1 MLPYLEI
8 ANEMKI
14 IERGA
19 SGHRP
24 RQGPQPLGPVG
35 RFSLALAGILLV
47 TAVVVGGVT
56 SYLLDRY
63 VQDETAR
70 FTRDAVASHFGRV
83 FEEDVFQRQLAADER
98 DLLEI
103 IVSFH
108 FSIYNVVATQFFD
121 TNGTIVFSY
130 DESEIGR
137 RIEPAGEEGLA
148 AALSGTSYTERT
160 DVVGDS
166 RYAALPALSA
176 SYTPIVSANPTAA
189 AHEHGTASGVSATAV
204 FHTLETWV
212 SVRDGDRL
220 IGAAVV
226 WRDLAAI
233 DRALRQMQ
241 MSTTVIIACAAL
253 VLWLVLRGVYVRSS
267 RQIMSQSHALG
278 AALAETER
286 TYDTTLQA
294 LSNALDVRDSETEG
308 HSRRVVDYMELII
321 AQLPVAPAHL
331 ATLRRG
337 ALLHDI
343 GKIGVP
349 DSVLRKPAALSDAEW
364 VIMKRHPEHGARII
378 SRIPFLQDVSR
389 IVRHHH
395 ERWDGKGYPDGI
407 AGAAIPLGA
416 RIFAVADSFDAMT
429 SDRPYRRAMSV
440 KDARVEVARCRGTQ
454 FDPEVVD
461 AFVAV
466 PVERLTAISDDA
478 PHTHP
483 RIHAV

>member
-1 MLPYLEI
+1 MAI
-8 ANEMKI
+8 DMKI
-14 IERGA
+14 FGRGV
-19 SGHRP
+19 GPLPH
-24 RQGPQPLGPVG
+24 QGPLPLDAVG

-47 TAVVVGGVT
+47 TAVAVAGVT

-63 VQDETAR
+63 VQDETTR
-70 FTRDAVASHFGRV
+70 FTRDAVASHFGPV
-83 FEEDVFQRQLAADER
+83 FEEDVFQRPLATEER
-98 DLLEI
+98 ELLEI

-108 FSIYNVVATQFFD
+108 FSIYNVVRTQFFD
-121 TNGTIVFSY
+121 TKGTIVFSY

-137 RIEPAGEEGLA
+137 RIDPASEDGLA
-148 AALSGTSYTERT
+148 AALTGNSYAART

-166 RYAALPALSA
+166 RYAALGAFA
-176 SYTPIVSANPTAA
+176 SYAPGASANPAA
-189 AHEHGTASGVSATAV
+189 GDHEHATASGAPAPAL

-212 SVRDGDRL
+212 PVREGDKL

-226 WRDLAAI
+226 WRDLSSI

-241 MSTTVIIACAAL
+241 MSTSTIIALAAL
-253 VLWLVLRGVYVRSS
+253 LLWLVLRGVYVRSS
-267 RQIMSQSHALG
+267 RQIMSQSQALG

-308 HSRRVVDYMELII
+308 HSRRVVEYMELII
-321 AQLPVAPAHL
+321 AQLPVAPDHL

-349 DSVLRKPAALSDAEW
+349 DNVLRKPAALSDAEW
-364 VIMKRHPEHGARII
+364 VVMKRHPEHGARII
-378 SRIPFLQDVSR
+378 SQIPFLEDVSR

-407 AGAAIPLGA
+407 AREAIPLGA

-440 KDARVEVARCRGTQ
+440 KDARVEVARCRETQ
-454 FDPEVVD
+454 FDPAIVD
-461 AFVAV
+461 AFVSV
-466 PVERLTAISDDA
+466 PVERLDAIADDA
-478 PHTHP
+478 PHSHS
-483 RIHAV
+483 RAHAV

>member
-1 MLPYLEI
+1 M
-8 ANEMKI
+8 AGQMKI
-14 IERGA
+14 FGRGD
-19 SGHRP
+19 
-24 RQGPQPLGPVG
+24 LGPVG

-47 TAVVVGGVT
+47 TAVGVAGVT

-70 FTRDAVASHFGRV
+70 FTREAVASHFGPV
-83 FEEDVFQRQLAADER
+83 FEEDVFQRPLGTEER
-98 DLLEI
+98 DLLKI
-103 IVSFH
+103 IVEFH
-108 FSIYNVVATQFFD
+108 FSIYNVVRTQFFD
-121 TNGTIVFSY
+121 TKGTIVFSY
-130 DESEIGR
+130 DESELGR
-137 RIEPAGEEGLA
+137 RIDPASEDGLA
-148 AALSGTSYTERT
+148 SALAGRSYATPT

-166 RYAALPALSA
+166 RYGALAMSSA
-176 SYTPIVSANPTAA
+176 SQTPSPSAGSPAGEHGHTAA
-189 AHEHGTASGVSATAV
+189 ASGIWAPAL

-212 SVRDGDRL
+212 PVRDGDRL

-241 MSTTVIIACAAL
+241 MSTTTIIACAAL
-253 VLWLVLRGVYVRSS
+253 LLWLVLRGVYVRSS
-267 RQIMSQSHALG
+267 RQIMSQSRALG

-308 HSRRVVDYMELII
+308 HSRRVVEYMELII
-321 AQLPVAPAHL
+321 AQLPVPPAHL

-349 DSVLRKPAALSDAEW
+349 DNVLRKPAALSDAEW
-364 VIMKRHPEHGARII
+364 VVMKRHPEHGARII
-378 SRIPFLQDVSR
+378 SQIPFLQDVSR

-407 AGAAIPLGA
+407 AGEAIPLGA

-466 PVERLTAISDDA
+466 PVERLNAISDDA

>member
-1 MLPYLEI
+1 VRILGR
-8 ANEMKI
+8 KD
-14 IERGA
+14 
-19 SGHRP
+19 
-24 RQGPQPLGPVG
+24 LGPVG
-35 RFSLALAGILLV
+35 RFSLALACILLV
-47 TAVVVGGVT
+47 TAVAVAGVT

-70 FTRDAVASHFGRV
+70 FTREAVASHFGPV
-83 FEEDVFQRQLAADER
+83 FEEDVFQRPLAADER
-98 DLLEI
+98 ELLEI

-121 TNGTIVFSY
+121 TKGTIVFSY

-137 RIEPAGEEGLA
+137 RIDPASEEGLA
-148 AALSGTSYTERT
+148 AALGGSSYAMRT
-160 DVVGDS
+160 DIVGDS
-166 RYAALPALSA
+166 RYAALAPSA
-176 SYTPIVSANPTAA
+176 SYSPSPSAAGTTAGDHEHAA
-189 AHEHGTASGVSATAV
+189 ANGSTAPAL

-212 SVRDGDRL
+212 PVREGDKL
-220 IGAAVV
+220 VGAAVV

-241 MSTTVIIACAAL
+241 MSTSVIIACAAVL
-253 VLWLVLRGVYVRSS
+253 LWLVLRGVYVRSS
-267 RQIMSQSHALG
+267 RQIMSQSQALG

-308 HSRRVVDYMELII
+308 HSRRVVEYMELII
-321 AQLPVAPAHL
+321 AQLPAAPANL

-349 DSVLRKPAALSDAEW
+349 DNVLRKPAALSEAEW
-364 VIMKRHPEHGARII
+364 VVMKRHPEHGARII
-378 SRIPFLQDVSR
+378 SQIPFLQDVSR

-407 AGAAIPLGA
+407 AGEAIPLGA

-466 PVERLTAISDDA
+466 PVELLNAISDEA

>member
-1 MLPYLEI
+1 MRILG
-8 ANEMKI
+8 
-14 IERGA
+14 RGD
-19 SGHRP
+19 
-24 RQGPQPLGPVG
+24 LGPVG
-35 RFSLALAGILLV
+35 RFSIALGAILLV
-47 TAVVVGGVT
+47 TAVGVAGVT

-70 FTRDAVASHFGRV
+70 FTREAVASHFGPV
-83 FEEDVFQRQLAADER
+83 FEEDVFQRPLDTEER
-98 DLLEI
+98 GLLKM
-103 IVSFH
+103 IVEFH
-108 FSIYNVVATQFFD
+108 FSIYNVVRTQFFD
-121 TNGTIVFSY
+121 TKGTIVFSY
-130 DESEIGR
+130 DESELGR
-137 RIEPAGEEGLA
+137 RIDPATENGLA
-148 AALSGTSYTERT
+148 SALAGRSYATRT

-166 RYAALPALSA
+166 RYGALAMSSASQTPSPSASSSAEHGHTAASGTWAPAL
-176 SYTPIVSANPTAA
+176 
-189 AHEHGTASGVSATAV
+189 
-204 FHTLETWV
+204 FHTLEAWV
-212 SVRDGDRL
+212 PVRDGDRL

-241 MSTTVIIACAAL
+241 MSTTTIIACAAL
-253 VLWLVLRGVYVRSS
+253 LLWLVLRGVYVRSS
-267 RQIMSQSHALG
+267 RQIMSQSQALG

-308 HSRRVVDYMELII
+308 HSRRVVEYMELII

-349 DSVLRKPAALSDAEW
+349 DNVLRKPAALSEAEW
-364 VIMKRHPEHGARII
+364 VVMKRHPEHGARII
-378 SRIPFLQDVSR
+378 SQIPFLQDVSR

-407 AGAAIPLGA
+407 AGEAIPFGA

-454 FDPEVVD
+454 FDPSVVD

-466 PVERLTAISDDA
+466 PVELLDAISDDA

>member
-1 MLPYLEI
+1 MTS
-8 ANEMKI
+8 EMKI
-14 IERGA
+14 VGRGDV
-19 SGHRP
+19 
-24 RQGPQPLGPVG
+24 GPVG
-35 RFSLALAGILLV
+35 RFSLALAAILLV
-47 TAVVVGGVT
+47 TAVAVAGVT

-63 VQDETAR
+63 VQDETTR
-70 FTRDAVASHFGRV
+70 FTRDAVASHFGPV
-83 FEEDVFQRQLAADER
+83 FEEDVFQRPLATEER
-98 DLLEI
+98 ELLEI

-108 FSIYNVVATQFFD
+108 FSIYNVVRTQFFD
-121 TNGTIVFSY
+121 TKGTIVFSY
-130 DESEIGR
+130 DQSEIGR
-137 RIEPAGEEGLA
+137 RIDPAGQQGLA
-148 AALSGTSYTERT
+148 AALAGSSYAART
-160 DVVGDS
+160 DTIGDS
-166 RYAALPALSA
+166 RYSALGTPSA
-176 SYTPIVSANPTAA
+176 SYPADASANPAAGDHEHAA
-189 AHEHGTASGVSATAV
+189 ASGAPAPAL

-212 SVRDGDRL
+212 PVREGEKL

-241 MSTTVIIACAAL
+241 MSTSVLIALAAL
-253 VLWLVLRGVYVRSS
+253 LLWLVLRGVYVRSS

-308 HSRRVVDYMELII
+308 HSRRVVEYMELII
-321 AQLPVAPAHL
+321 AQLPVAPANL
-331 ATLRRG
+331 PTLRRG

-349 DSVLRKPAALSDAEW
+349 DNVLRKPAALSEAEW
-364 VIMKRHPEHGARII
+364 VVMKRHPEHGARII
-378 SRIPFLQDVSR
+378 SRIPFLEDVSR

-407 AGAAIPLGA
+407 AGESIPLGA

-429 SDRPYRRAMSV
+429 SDRPYRRAMTV

-454 FDPEVVD
+454 FDPAIVD
-461 AFVAV
+461 AFVNV
-466 PVERLTAISDDA
+466 PVERLDAIADDA
-478 PHTHP
+478 PHSHS
-483 RIHAV
+483 RAHAV

>member
-1 MLPYLEI
+1 
-8 ANEMKI
+8 MKI
-14 IERGA
+14 FGREVGPL
-19 SGHRP
+19 HH
-24 RQGPQPLGPVG
+24 QGPLPLDAVG

-47 TAVVVGGVT
+47 TAVAVAGVT

-63 VQDETAR
+63 VQDETTR
-70 FTRDAVASHFGRV
+70 FTRDAVASHFGPV
-83 FEEDVFQRQLAADER
+83 FQEDVFQRPLATEER
-98 DLLEI
+98 ELLEL

-108 FSIYNVVATQFFD
+108 FSIYNVVRTQFFD
-121 TNGTIVFSY
+121 TKGTIVFSY

-137 RIEPAGEEGLA
+137 RIDPASEEGLA
-148 AALSGTSYTERT
+148 AALGGSSYAART
-160 DVVGDS
+160 DTIGDS
-166 RYAALPALSA
+166 RYSALGTPSA
-176 SYTPIVSANPTAA
+176 SYAAGASANPAAGDHEHAA
-189 AHEHGTASGVSATAV
+189 ASGGRAPGL

-212 SVRDGDRL
+212 PVREGDRL

-241 MSTTVIIACAAL
+241 MSTSTIIALAAL
-253 VLWLVLRGVYVRSS
+253 LLWLVLRGVYVRSS
-267 RQIMSQSHALG
+267 RQIMSQSQALG

-308 HSRRVVDYMELII
+308 HSRRVVEYMELII
-321 AQLPVAPAHL
+321 AQMPVVPGHL

-349 DSVLRKPAALSDAEW
+349 DNVLRKPAALSDAEW
-364 VIMKRHPEHGARII
+364 VVMKRHPEHGARII
-378 SRIPFLQDVSR
+378 SRIPFLEDVSR

-407 AGAAIPLGA
+407 AGEAIPLGA

-440 KDARVEVARCRGTQ
+440 KDARVEVSRCRGTQ
-454 FDPEVVD
+454 FDPDIVD
-461 AFVAV
+461 AFVSV
-466 PVERLTAISDDA
+466 PVEHLDAIADDA
-478 PHTHP
+478 PHTHS
-483 RIHAV
+483 RAHAV

>member
-1 MLPYLEI
+1 
-8 ANEMKI
+8 MKI
-14 IERGA
+14 FRRGD
-19 SGHRP
+19 
-24 RQGPQPLGPVG
+24 LGPVG

-47 TAVVVGGVT
+47 TAVAVAGVT

-63 VQDETAR
+63 VQDETTR
-70 FTRDAVASHFGRV
+70 FTSEAVASHFGPV
-83 FEEDVFQRQLAADER
+83 FEEDVFERPLATEER
-98 DLLEI
+98 DLLEV

-108 FSIYNVVATQFFD
+108 FSIYNVVRTQFFD
-121 TNGTIVFSY
+121 TKGTIVFSY
-130 DESEIGR
+130 DQSEIGR
-137 RIEPAGEEGLA
+137 RIDPASQPGLA
-148 AALSGTSYTERT
+148 AALAGTSYAART
-160 DVVGDS
+160 DVIGDA
-166 RYAALPALSA
+166 RYSALGKTEYAPAASADPAGGDHAHAATSGAPAPAL
-176 SYTPIVSANPTAA
+176 
-189 AHEHGTASGVSATAV
+189 
-204 FHTLETWV
+204 FHSLETWV
-212 SVRDGDRL
+212 PVREGDTL
-220 IGAAVV
+220 VGAAVV

-233 DRALRQMQ
+233 DRALNQMQ
-241 MSTTVIIACAAL
+241 MSTSLLIALAAL
-253 VLWLVLRGVYVRSS
+253 LLWLVLRGVYVRSS

-308 HSRRVVDYMELII
+308 HSRRVVEYMELII
-321 AQLPVAPAHL
+321 AQMPVAPAHL

-349 DSVLRKPAALSDAEW
+349 DNVLRKPAALSEAEW
-364 VIMKRHPEHGARII
+364 VLMKRHPEHGARII
-378 SRIPFLQDVSR
+378 SKIPFLEDVSR

-407 AGAAIPLGA
+407 AGDAIPLGA

-454 FDPEVVD
+454 FDPDIVD
-461 AFVAV
+461 AFVRV
-466 PVERLTAISDDA
+466 PIERLDAISDDA

-483 RIHAV
+483 RFEAV